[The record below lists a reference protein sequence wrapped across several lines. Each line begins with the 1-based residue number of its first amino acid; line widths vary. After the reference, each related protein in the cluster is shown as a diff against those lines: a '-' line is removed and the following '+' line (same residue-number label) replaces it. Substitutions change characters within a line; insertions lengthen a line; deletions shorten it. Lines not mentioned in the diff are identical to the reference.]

1 MPIFVACSM
10 FGALNSAIFAPSRLP
25 LAGARN
31 GHLPKALAFLNV
43 DTYTPIPALT
53 FLVIKERCH
62 SIRILSNNI
71 SALSERNDFSVG
83 TPVHY
88 DACS

>member
-1 MPIFVACSM
+1 MSWVMPFFVACSM

-31 GHLPKALAFLNV
+31 GHLPKALALINV

-53 FLVIKERCH
+53 FLV
-62 SIRILSNNI
+62 SNFAVCIGLN
-71 SALSERNDFSVG
+71 S
-83 TPVHY
+83 
-88 DACS
+88 